1 MDRLANEMI
10 LKGFSEITKVSFSKY
25 LENEYDKDSGL
36 AVPKPKNEEE
46 EKERNCWLIE
56 TDGVAL

>member
-1 MDRLANEMI
+1 MMLKENMDRLANEMI

-46 EKERNCWLIE
+46 EK
-56 TDGVAL
+56 